1 LVDTA
6 SKDAISAFSDSQYG
20 NAVKCLTDM
29 CHKPREVIA
38 QHSYTL
44 MEYPPVK
51 EGDTKDLKKLHATWT
66 QHIRA
71 LADLGHVIDSAFL
84 TNWTRIPEQNGS
96 GRAGH
101 IS

>member
-6 SKDAISAFSDSQYG
+6 SKDAISAFSDSQYD
-20 NAVKCLTDM
+20 NAVKCLT
-29 CHKPREVIA
+29 EVVA
-38 QHSYTL
+38 QHSSTL

-51 EGDTKDLKKLHATWT
+51 EGDTKDLKKLHTTWT

-84 TNWTRIPEQNGS
+84 TSILERKLDKDT
-96 GRAGH
+96 
-101 IS
+101 